1 MFRGTT
7 LFKLVKREWRP
18 YKASK
23 KEVLGLIREK
33 EAATVYDLV
42 ERFDL
47 SYRGAANR
55 IYLLHRQNLIQPLLT
70 RGTWGLTRLGDERLA
85 YWEGKDDRRKRKRT

>member
-1 MFRGTT
+1 VFRAMT
-7 LFKLVKREWRP
+7 LFKLGKREWRP

-23 KEVLGLIREK
+23 KEVLSLIEEK
-33 EAATVYDLV
+33 EAATIYDLV

-47 SYRGAANR
+47 SYKGAANR
-55 IYLLHRQNLIQPLLT
+55 LYLIHRERLIQPLFQ

-85 YWEGKDDRRKRKRT
+85 YWEGKDDRGKRKPK